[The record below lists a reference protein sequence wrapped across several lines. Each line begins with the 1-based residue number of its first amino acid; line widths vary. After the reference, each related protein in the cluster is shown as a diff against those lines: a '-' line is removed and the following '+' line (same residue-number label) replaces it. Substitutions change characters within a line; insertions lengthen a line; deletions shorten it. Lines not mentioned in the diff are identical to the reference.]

1 MSADEKIEIHRGLKG
16 VHFARSATAFIGGKA
31 GELPT
36 E

>member
-16 VHFARSATAFIGGKA
+16 VYFARSATAFIGLA
-31 GELPT
+31 ADEPPM